1 MKCCIC
7 KGEIEKQYTEEGE
20 MYWDQGNNA
29 QPIDDG
35 RCCNDCN
42 RKVVIPARMA
52 EIKLA
57 QVMKHHKPK
66 SGS

>member
-7 KGEIEKQYTEEGE
+7 KKEIEKQYTKEGV
-20 MYWDQGNNA
+20 MFWDQGNNA

-35 RCCNDCN
+35 RCCNECN
-42 RKVVIPARMA
+42 ATIVIPARLTEM
-52 EIKLA
+52 KLR
-57 QVMKHHKPK
+57 MNK

>member
-35 RCCNDCN
+35 RCCNECN
-42 RKVVIPARMA
+42 ATIVIPARLTEM
-52 EIKLA
+52 KLK
-57 QVMKHHKPK
+57 MNKS

>member
-7 KGEIEKQYTEEGE
+7 KGEIEKQYTEEGV
-20 MYWDQGNNA
+20 MFWDQGNNA

-42 RKVVIPARMA
+42 RR
-52 EIKLA
+52 L
-57 QVMKHHKPK
+57 
-66 SGS
+66 

>member
-7 KGEIEKQYTEEGE
+7 KAEIEKQYTKDGV

-35 RCCNDCN
+35 RCCNECN
-42 RKVVIPARMA
+42 AHIVIPARMA

>member
-35 RCCNDCN
+35 RCCNECN
-42 RKVVIPARMA
+42 ATIVIPARLTEM
-52 EIKLA
+52 KLR
-57 QVMKHHKPK
+57 MNK

>member
-35 RCCNDCN
+35 RCCNECN
-42 RKVVIPARMA
+42 AHIVIPARMA

-57 QVMKHHKPK
+57 QVMKHPK

>member
-7 KGEIEKQYTEEGE
+7 KAEIEKQYNEEGV

-29 QPIDDG
+29 QPNDDG
-35 RCCNDCN
+35 RCCNECN
-42 RKVVIPARMA
+42 ATIVIPARLTEM
-52 EIKLA
+52 KLR
-57 QVMKHHKPK
+57 MNK

>member
-1 MKCCIC
+1 
-7 KGEIEKQYTEEGE
+7 

-42 RKVVIPARMA
+42 EKIVIPQRMTDMQMTMVGNLY
-52 EIKLA
+52 EDNKDE
-57 QVMKHHKPK
+57 
-66 SGS
+66 